1 MSALLT
7 PKPVDWIWPWSCT
20 WPVVSIL
27 QWSINSM
34 LLEQG
39 FSMSPLLPFGHF
51 TVGGFLV
58 HCTMSSSISGLYTH
72 THTHSCSKQKS
83 CQTLPSVC
91 FGGWGWGASGPLLM
105 VMQHHHCVRGKD
117 WKHLSIFHFVH
128 QSQKRGMRF
137 GSRKCYGPVQVGVS
151 VCFPKRN
158 FVLFQWSVL
167 LVSVKYD

>member
-72 THTHSCSKQKS
+72 THTVVANRKAVRH
-83 CQTLPSVC
+83 CQ
-91 FGGWGWGASGPLLM
+91 
-105 VMQHHHCVRGKD
+105 
-117 WKHLSIFHFVH
+117 
-128 QSQKRGMRF
+128 
-137 GSRKCYGPVQVGVS
+137 VS
-151 VCFPKRN
+151 VSVGGGGVHHDHSWWWCSTTTVSGGKIGSIWASFILCISHRKEAWDLAVGSVMAQCKLVYLCVFQKETLCCFSGV
-158 FVLFQWSVL
+158 F
-167 LVSVKYD
+167 Y